1 MVQPYLGNA
10 RLPCVAFSSFPRQ
23 HDPGCAIHDRARQQD
38 RVAHGFHAG
47 DRTGIL
53 RIPVHDR
60 GIPLVLAVVG
70 EDLAFSGMEVR
81 IVLEHDDSRGDG
93 IECWFP
99 GFKFGITRL
108 QDLAQR
114 LAHIGFIGRGLPA
127 SNDAGATVDDQCRTA
142 LAVGGIRQ
150 GKGQGD
156 CCNRA
161 ESIAHSNPPI
171 LPVKVAL
178 LPVRPA

>member
-1 MVQPYLGNA
+1 MTEISEHPELEGLGTYEYGW
-10 RLPCVAFSSFPRQ
+10 
-23 HDPGCAIHDRARQQD
+23 HD
-38 RVAHGFHAG
+38 
-47 DRTGIL
+47 
-53 RIPVHDR
+53 
-60 GIPLVLAVVG
+60 
-70 EDLAFSGMEVR
+70 
-81 IVLEHDDSRGDG
+81 
-93 IECWFP
+93 
-99 GFKFGITRL
+99 
-108 QDLAQR
+108 
-114 LAHIGFIGRGLPA
+114 

-142 LAVGGIRQ
+142 LVVGGIRQ